1 MSNQT
6 RRHELGKYFLDISK
20 YVFTVVVI
28 GAIAS
33 EKIDLRAVL
42 LGVGIGVIL
51 GLIGFW
57 TLPKRSENQ
66 ETKNGTKEKKP

>member
-1 MSNQT
+1 MNEDV

-20 YVFTVVVI
+20 YVLTVVVI

-33 EKIDLRAVL
+33 ERIDLQIVL
-42 LGVGIGVIL
+42 IGLSIGVAF

-57 TLPKRSENQ
+57 TLPPKKESER
-66 ETKNGTKEKKP
+66 